1 MLRLGFHDCLRYK
14 DSNGQ
19 IVNGCDGCLN
29 NHGMINESMLTFFN
43 TEKRKFNGPEVTDT
57 NNNGLLHTAD
67 VLEEIYTNPNF
78 PKHTSKLTKSMKDS
92 NKSRADLWAFAAL
105 VATEFGILQNNLAC
119 DDKGILYLI
128 LCVINLDLNL

>member
-1 MLRLGFHDCLRYK
+1 MSSR
-14 DSNGQ
+14 
-19 IVNGCDGCLN
+19 
-29 NHGMINESMLTFFN
+29 TFRWRFGL
-43 TEKRKFNGPEVTDT
+43 EQFDDVKET
-57 NNNGLLHTAD
+57 NNNGLGYT
-67 VLEEIYTNPNF
+67 VEILEEIYTNPNF

-128 LCVINLDLNL
+128 LCV